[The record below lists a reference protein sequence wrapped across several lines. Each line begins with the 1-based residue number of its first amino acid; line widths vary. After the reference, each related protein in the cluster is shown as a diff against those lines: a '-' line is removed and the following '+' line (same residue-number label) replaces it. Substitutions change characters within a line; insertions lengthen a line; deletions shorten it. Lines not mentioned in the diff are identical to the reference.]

1 MTMGDGSDDAPFDL
15 GVVGPAGGRGVI
27 GVDGHDGDQHAG
39 DGARGSSH
47 AWRRWALLA
56 AGLAAGGLLGA
67 VIVDARHDAAELADV
82 AIISGPANWMLD
94 EGGSAA
100 ASVDLQL
107 VNIGSR
113 PVEILGIAADGFEIT
128 PDAEPFEQVEAPVGE
143 WVVVQQTGLVADC
156 SANDA
161 PDAVQVRIRDAEGD
175 ERTVDADQNS
185 DYGSIG
191 MLWTD
196 QCEFNAGY
204 VQFVGPVIATTVGES
219 SLTVTLPLL
228 NYSGRS
234 VQITRLVPMAP
245 GLAAT
250 QPELPIR
257 LVGHATAQIELTWTV
272 EDCAAATSMAGD
284 DGMIEFTVTSGSREV
299 PEFSPLDTST
309 MVELVRLAGRVCG

>member
-1 MTMGDGSDDAPFDL
+1 MGDGSHDAPLDL
-15 GVVGPAGGRGVI
+15 GVVGPAGGRGD
-27 GVDGHDGDQHAG
+27 DGEGGDQHAG
-39 DGARGSSH
+39 DGERGSSH

-56 AGLAAGGLLGA
+56 AGVAVGGLLGA
-67 VIVDARHDAAELADV
+67 VVVDARHDAAELADV
-82 AIISGPANWMLD
+82 AIISGPANWTLD
-94 EGGSAA
+94 EEGSAA

-143 WVVVQQTGLVADC
+143 WVVVQQTLVADC

-161 PDAVQVRIRDAEGD
+161 PDAVQVRIRDADGD
-175 ERTVDADQNS
+175 ERTVDADQNG

-219 SLTVTLPLL
+219 SLTVSLPLL

-234 VQITRLVPMAP
+234 VQVTRLVPMAP
-245 GLAAT
+245 GLTAT

-257 LVGHATAQIELTWTV
+257 LVGHATAQVELTWTV

-284 DGMIEFTVTSGSREV
+284 AGMIEFTVTSGSQEV
-299 PEFSPLDTST
+299 PEFYPLDTST